1 MLARRVAMGDERA
14 FTTLY
19 ERYAARLH
27 AYCWT
32 ILRDE
37 AAVQDALQSTWLN
50 ALTALRAR
58 RRSAP
63 LRPWLFRIAHN
74 ESVSIIRRREPAITA
89 TVPDAPAPSAED
101 QALRRENLRQLL
113 ADLSALPERSR
124 GALVLREL
132 CGLTHQEI
140 AVTLGTSV
148 GAAKQSI
155 LEARRDL
162 HESAAGRETAC
173 GEIRR
178 RISDGDR
185 RTLRARVVGAHLRHC
200 AGCTQFAAELQQRRR
215 VLPVLIPPLAPL
227 IADRVLRHVLR
238 SGGGSAAG
246 SAGAGALSGLGATGG
261 GAVTVA
267 CKPAV
272 TVVGKVLV
280 GAAVAG
286 VAAVTAGVGVRVLR
300 NPQPHHAHVAAPAQ
314 IRPRPSTKAVAMGGP
329 DAALVTTQ
337 KAVSDTSARGVPA
350 RSRRVQHLKRDVR
363 PPGQAKKATTP
374 TIPPGQAKKTTTP
387 HDPTRTGKE
396 NNHPHD
402 PTRTSKENNHP
413 HDPTRTSKENNH
425 PHDPTRTSKENN
437 HPHDPTRTS
446 KENNHPHDPTRT
458 SKENNHP
465 HDPTRTSKENNH
477 PHDPTR
483 TSQENNHPH
492 DPTRTSQENNHRRTI
507 PPGQANQT
515 PTPEVPPGQAN
526 QTPTPS
532 AAHVPG
538 QGHEVASDGAHSAK

>member
-1 MLARRVAMGDERA
+1 MPVSTRETGGP
-14 FTTLY
+14 
-19 ERYAARLH
+19 AAH

-58 RRSAP
+58 RRSV
-63 LRPWLFRIAHN
+63 RGLFRIA
-74 ESVSIIRRREPAITA
+74 P
-89 TVPDAPAPSAED
+89 PSAED
-101 QALRRENLRQLL
+101 QALRRESLRQLL

-132 CGLTHQEI
+132 CGTHQEI

-155 LEARRDL
+155 FEARRDL

-173 GEIRR
+173 GEIRG

-200 AGCTQFAAELQQRRR
+200 EGCTEFAAELQQRRR

-300 NPQPHHAHVAAPAQ
+300 NPQPHRAHVAAPAQ

-350 RSRRVQHLKRDVR
+350 RSRGAQRLKRDVR

-374 TIPPGQAKKTTTP
+374 TIPPGQ
-387 HDPTRTGKE
+387 
-396 NNHPHD
+396 
-402 PTRTSKENNHP
+402 
-413 HDPTRTSKENNH
+413 
-425 PHDPTRTSKENN
+425 
-437 HPHDPTRTS
+437 
-446 KENNHPHDPTRT
+446 
-458 SKENNHP
+458 
-465 HDPTRTSKENNH
+465 
-477 PHDPTR
+477 
-483 TSQENNHPH
+483 
-492 DPTRTSQENNHRRTI
+492 
-507 PPGQANQT
+507 
-515 PTPEVPPGQAN
+515 
-526 QTPTPS
+526 
-532 AAHVPG
+532 
-538 QGHEVASDGAHSAK
+538 GHGVASDGAHSAK